1 MNRESHA
8 GDDLAGT
15 MQRDTTPQGWSAVQP
30 EPSVGSVDL
39 LEPLLDDAA
48 TAPDDPVAETGEE
61 ERATATRRGGIRS
74 VRTKILGLVAAL
86 VVAMIV
92 LGTVAVSTTVSLR
105 DRAERIATI
114 QSTLNARVMA
124 LQSSVW
130 SYRLA
135 TGGLGDFMGDPDEAG
150 AQFVMIDGAHG
161 VVLSE
166 MSKFRAI
173 YTEIGEPVPDQYGS
187 FELSMTEYISIVEDT
202 ALPAFEAGNVTA
214 YRSAGTDLD
223 RVGEQVGGALDR
235 LQSYIDDILAE
246 ETAGAARE
254 ASTAIITLVVV
265 IAVGALG
272 GLALGW
278 VVSNR
283 IRAGIVGV
291 QRTIEAIADGDLT
304 HEPEVTGKDELRD
317 MAHALS
323 VAQASLRATLS
334 GVLESSV
341 TIASSAESLAG
352 VSSQFSA
359 SSEETAAQSG
369 VVAAAA
375 EQVSQNVRTV
385 AAGAEQMG
393 ASIREI
399 AQNSN
404 EAAKVANRA
413 TDRAASTNV
422 TVQKLGTSSQEIGDV
437 VKVITSIAE
446 QTNLLALNATIEAA
460 RAGEAGKG
468 FAVVASEVKELA
480 QETAK
485 ATEDIARRVEAIQDD
500 TSSAVG
506 AIGEIADIIGRINDY
521 QLTIASAVEEQTATT
536 TEMSRG
542 VSESAT
548 GASEI
553 AGNITG
559 IATAAQE
566 SAATMQR
573 MSVAVDEL
581 AQVSVELRTRV
592 AQFRI

>member
-1 MNRESHA
+1 MNRQSEA
-8 GDDLAGT
+8 PDDLAPTLEHAPEVFVEPYPDGLSDLGAT
-15 MQRDTTPQGWSAVQP
+15 SGEVSDVDPAQGAG
-30 EPSVGSVDL
+30 ERTAHAAGGSVL
-39 LEPLLDDAA
+39 
-48 TAPDDPVAETGEE
+48 
-61 ERATATRRGGIRS
+61 RS
-74 VRTKILGLVAAL
+74 VRTRILGLVAVL

-92 LGTVAVSTTVSLR
+92 LGAVAVSTTVSLR
-105 DRAERIATI
+105 ERTETIATI

-135 TGGLGDFMGDPDEAG
+135 TGGLGDYMGEPEEAG
-150 AQFVMIDGAHG
+150 PQFVAIDGAHG
-161 VVLSE
+161 AVTAE
-166 MSKFRAI
+166 MRAFEDI
-173 YTEIGEPVPDQYGS
+173 YAGIGEPVPDQYGS
-187 FELSMTEYISIVEDT
+187 FALSVNEYISIVEERK
-202 ALPAFEAGNVTA
+202 LPAFEAGDRA
-214 YRSAGTDLD
+214 AFRSADTDLD
-223 RVGEQVGGALDR
+223 NVGQQMGGALDR
-235 LQSYIDDILAE
+235 LQSYIDDILAG
-246 ETAGAARE
+246 ETEAAASE
-254 ASTAIITLVVV
+254 ASTAIVTLVVI

-272 GLALGW
+272 GLAFGW
-278 VVSNR
+278 ITSGR
-283 IRAGIVGV
+283 IKRAIVGV
-291 QRTIEAIADGDLT
+291 QRTVEAIADGDLT
-304 HEPEVTGKDELRD
+304 HEPDVRGRDELGD
-317 MAHALS
+317 MARALS
-323 VAQASLRATLS
+323 SAQASLRATLA

-542 VSESAT
+542 VQESAT

>member
-1 MNRESHA
+1 M
-8 GDDLAGT
+8 
-15 MQRDTTPQGWSAVQP
+15 V
-30 EPSVGSVDL
+30 
-39 LEPLLDDAA
+39 
-48 TAPDDPVAETGEE
+48 
-61 ERATATRRGGIRS
+61 
-74 VRTKILGLVAAL
+74 
-86 VVAMIV
+86 V
-92 LGTVAVSTTVSLR
+92 LGVVAVSTTVALR
-105 DRAERIATI
+105 ERTETIATI
-114 QSTLNARVMA
+114 QSTLNARVMD

-135 TGGLGDFMGDPDEAG
+135 TGGLGDYMGEPDEAG
-150 AQFVMIDGAHG
+150 PQFVAIDGAHG
-161 VVLSE
+161 SVTAE
-166 MSKFRAI
+166 MRAFEDI
-173 YTEIGEPVPDQYGS
+173 YAGIGEPVPDQYES
-187 FELSMTEYISIVEDT
+187 FALSVNEYISIVEDRK
-202 ALPAFEAGNVTA
+202 LPAFEAEDRA
-214 YRSAGTDLD
+214 AFRSADTDLD
-223 RVGEQVGGALDR
+223 RVGQQMGGALDR
-235 LQSYIDDILAE
+235 LQSYIDDILAG
-246 ETAGAARE
+246 ETAGAASE
-254 ASTAIITLVVV
+254 ASTAIVTLVVI
-265 IAVGALG
+265 IAVGAFG
-272 GLALGW
+272 GLAFGW
-278 VVSNR
+278 VTSGR
-283 IRAGIVGV
+283 IKKAIVGV
-291 QRTIEAIADGDLT
+291 QRTVEAIADGDLT
-304 HEPEVTGKDELRD
+304 HEPDVRGRDELGD
-317 MAHALS
+317 MARALS
-323 VAQASLRATLS
+323 SAQANLRALIT
-334 GVLESSV
+334 GVVESSG

-542 VSESAT
+542 VQESAT

>member
-1 MNRESHA
+1 MSAFHATPSADRPRRFTVGRRLRFTFAVLAALVLAAAAVGTLALMQQKSYTAELLKAQQVETAA
-8 GDDLAGT
+8 GDARFLIADATGWQALYMADAAIFGVEKALGEDGFNRNGMEDTEQAVEDWLAGLKA
-15 MQRDTTPQGWSAVQP
+15 SANP
-30 EPSVGSVDL
+30 ETVAFAEQIAPAWQEFYEWDDQVVEWVSTGTIDGAQQAMGSINGGDAGAAYNEIV
-39 LEPLLDDAA
+39 EIADAA
-48 TAPDDPVAETGEE
+48 QTSST
-61 ERATATRRGGIRS
+61 ERATAIVVEQQAWQNRAIGVLIGTG
-74 VRTKILGLVAAL
+74 VAGLVAAL
-86 VVAMIV
+86 VLAMWTTRV
-92 LGTVAVSTTVSLR
+92 LLG
-105 DRAERIATI
+105 RIA
-114 QSTLNARVMA
+114 RVREVAEA
-124 LQSSVW
+124 LRAGDLTRTSGLVASDE
-130 SYRLA
+130 
-135 TGGLGDFMGDPDEAG
+135 LGDVGLALDS
-150 AQFVMIDGAHG
+150 G
-161 VVLSE
+161 VTTI
-166 MSKFRAI
+166 RALVSDLA
-173 YTEIGEPVPDQYGS
+173 E
-187 FELSMTEYISIVEDT
+187 
-202 ALPAFEAGNVTA
+202 
-214 YRSAGTDLD
+214 SAGT
-223 RVGEQVGGALDR
+223 
-235 LQSYIDDILAE
+235 LA
-246 ETAGAARE
+246 AG
-254 ASTAIITLVVV
+254 TDQ
-265 IAVGALG
+265 
-272 GLALGW
+272 LA
-278 VVSNR
+278 
-283 IRAGIVGV
+283 
-291 QRTIEAIADGDLT
+291 
-304 HEPEVTGKDELRD
+304 
-317 MAHALS
+317 S
-323 VAQASLRATLS
+323 VA
-334 GVLESSV
+334 
-341 TIASSAESLAG
+341 
-352 VSSQFSA
+352 SQFSA

-413 TDRAASTNV
+413 TDRAATTNV

-542 VSESAT
+542 VQESAT

-559 IATAAQE
+559 IAT
-566 SAATMQR
+566 
-573 MSVAVDEL
+573 VASSTAEAIQQMNDSIVEL
-581 AQVSVELRTRV
+581 ARMGAHMQSNAAKFVY
-592 AQFRI
+592 

>member
-1 MNRESHA
+1 
-8 GDDLAGT
+8 
-15 MQRDTTPQGWSAVQP
+15 
-30 EPSVGSVDL
+30 
-39 LEPLLDDAA
+39 
-48 TAPDDPVAETGEE
+48 
-61 ERATATRRGGIRS
+61 
-74 VRTKILGLVAAL
+74 
-86 VVAMIV
+86 
-92 LGTVAVSTTVSLR
+92 
-105 DRAERIATI
+105 
-114 QSTLNARVMA
+114 
-124 LQSSVW
+124 
-130 SYRLA
+130 
-135 TGGLGDFMGDPDEAG
+135 
-150 AQFVMIDGAHG
+150 
-161 VVLSE
+161 
-166 MSKFRAI
+166 
-173 YTEIGEPVPDQYGS
+173 
-187 FELSMTEYISIVEDT
+187 
-202 ALPAFEAGNVTA
+202 
-214 YRSAGTDLD
+214 
-223 RVGEQVGGALDR
+223 
-235 LQSYIDDILAE
+235 
-246 ETAGAARE
+246 
-254 ASTAIITLVVV
+254 
-265 IAVGALG
+265 
-272 GLALGW
+272 
-278 VVSNR
+278 
-283 IRAGIVGV
+283 
-291 QRTIEAIADGDLT
+291 
-304 HEPEVTGKDELRD
+304 
-317 MAHALS
+317 
-323 VAQASLRATLS
+323 
-334 GVLESSV
+334 
-341 TIASSAESLAG
+341 
-352 VSSQFSA
+352 QFSA

-542 VSESAT
+542 VQESAT

-559 IATAAQE
+559 IATA
-566 SAATMQR
+566 
-573 MSVAVDEL
+573 
-581 AQVSVELRTRV
+581 
-592 AQFRI
+592 

>member
-1 MNRESHA
+1 MEESRRTVEA
-8 GDDLAGT
+8 WLDDLGAN
-15 MQRDTTPQGWSAVQP
+15 A
-30 EPSVGSVDL
+30 
-39 LEPLLDDAA
+39 
-48 TAPDDPVAETGEE
+48 DDPESVELFEQLVPAWENFYEWDDQVVSWLRSGTAEGAQEAMTSINGGDAGAAYGQVLDIVDATQATSS
-61 ERATATRRGGIRS
+61 ERADAIVVQQQTAQAQAIVVLIGTG
-74 VRTKILGLVAAL
+74 VAALVAAL
-86 VVAMIV
+86 FLAAR
-92 LGTVAVSTTVSLR
+92 TN
-105 DRAERIATI
+105 RILVGRI
-114 QSTLNARVMA
+114 
-124 LQSSVW
+124 
-130 SYRLA
+130 
-135 TGGLGDFMGDPDEAG
+135 
-150 AQFVMIDGAHG
+150 
-161 VVLSE
+161 
-166 MSKFRAI
+166 
-173 YTEIGEPVPDQYGS
+173 
-187 FELSMTEYISIVEDT
+187 
-202 ALPAFEAGNVTA
+202 
-214 YRSAGTDLD
+214 D
-223 RVGEQVGGALDR
+223 RVRDVAEAL
-235 LQSYIDDILAE
+235 SA
-246 ETAGAARE
+246 
-254 ASTAIITLVVV
+254 
-265 IAVGALG
+265 
-272 GLALGW
+272 
-278 VVSNR
+278 
-283 IRAGIVGV
+283 
-291 QRTIEAIADGDLT
+291 GDLT
-304 HEPEVTGKDELRD
+304 QTCGLAATDELGD
-317 MAHALS
+317 AGVALD
-323 VAQASLRATLS
+323 S
-334 GVLESSV
+334 GVS
-341 TIASSAESLAG
+341 TIRVLVGRLAESAGKFATGTDQLAG

-542 VSESAT
+542 VQESAT

-559 IATAAQE
+559 IATAAQD

-581 AQVSVELRTRV
+581 AQISVELRTRV

>member
-1 MNRESHA
+1 MTTARLTPSPDRPRRFTVARRLRTTFAVLVVLVIVAAAVGAVAVVQQKSYATQLLAAQRVGTAAEEARFLIADATGWQSLYVA
-8 GDDLAGT
+8 DTVIFGVEAGLGDDAYNRLGMEESRRTVEA
-15 MQRDTTPQGWSAVQP
+15 W
-30 EPSVGSVDL
+30 
-39 LEPLLDDAA
+39 LDDLGANA
-48 TAPDDPVAETGEE
+48 DDPESVELFEQLVPAWENFYEWDDQVVSWLRSGTAEGAQEAMTSINGGDAGAAYGQVLDIVDATQATSS
-61 ERATATRRGGIRS
+61 ERADAIVVQQQTAQAQAIVVLIGTG
-74 VRTKILGLVAAL
+74 VAALVAAL
-86 VVAMIV
+86 FLAAR
-92 LGTVAVSTTVSLR
+92 TN
-105 DRAERIATI
+105 RILVGRI
-114 QSTLNARVMA
+114 
-124 LQSSVW
+124 
-130 SYRLA
+130 
-135 TGGLGDFMGDPDEAG
+135 
-150 AQFVMIDGAHG
+150 
-161 VVLSE
+161 
-166 MSKFRAI
+166 
-173 YTEIGEPVPDQYGS
+173 
-187 FELSMTEYISIVEDT
+187 
-202 ALPAFEAGNVTA
+202 
-214 YRSAGTDLD
+214 D
-223 RVGEQVGGALDR
+223 RVRDVAEAL
-235 LQSYIDDILAE
+235 SA
-246 ETAGAARE
+246 
-254 ASTAIITLVVV
+254 
-265 IAVGALG
+265 
-272 GLALGW
+272 
-278 VVSNR
+278 
-283 IRAGIVGV
+283 
-291 QRTIEAIADGDLT
+291 GDLT
-304 HEPEVTGKDELRD
+304 QTCGLAATDELGD
-317 MAHALS
+317 AGVALD
-323 VAQASLRATLS
+323 S
-334 GVLESSV
+334 GVS
-341 TIASSAESLAG
+341 TIRVLVGRLAESAGKFATGTDQLAG

-542 VSESAT
+542 VQESAT

-559 IATAAQE
+559 IATAASSTAEAIQQMNDSIAE
-566 SAATMQR
+566 LAR
-573 MSVAVDEL
+573 MSADLQADASKFVY
-581 AQVSVELRTRV
+581 
-592 AQFRI
+592 